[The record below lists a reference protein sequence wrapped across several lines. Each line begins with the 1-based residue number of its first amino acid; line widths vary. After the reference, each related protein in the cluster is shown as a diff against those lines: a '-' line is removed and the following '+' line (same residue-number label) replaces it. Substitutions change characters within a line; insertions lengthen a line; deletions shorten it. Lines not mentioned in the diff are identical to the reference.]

1 MNENKD
7 NKSNGL
13 SSELAEENI
22 KELCHLINK
31 IDDDKFL
38 YDFFNCLFTKT
49 ELKEFASR
57 WILVKKIDEGVTQR
71 EIAKQYNMSLCKI
84 TRGSKELRKDESAF
98 KKALELLKSEIN

>member
-1 MNENKD
+1 MNNNK
-7 NKSNGL
+7 NSKSTSL
-13 SSELAEENI
+13 SVELVDENI

-31 IDDDKFL
+31 IDDDQFL
-38 YDFFNCLFTKT
+38 YDFFCCLFTKT

-84 TRGSKELRKDESAF
+84 TRGSRELRKSGSAF
-98 KKALELLKSEIN
+98 KKALELLKNTEK